1 MALATTQATI
11 VQRLR
16 HSRGIAPEDAPQ
28 LAQELAQL
36 AQAHGQALA
45 PATVVGAASDPAS
58 VLHRYFEWDDTA
70 AAAAYRLTQARTLIR
85 AIQVQV
91 IRRPPPD
98 RDPAPRTHYD
108 VVRVAQAD
116 APGAGAVPLAAV
128 SERENM
134 IRQVKAQL
142 ERDLFG
148 WRERVR
154 TYQSFGEF
162 RHFAAV
168 LAAIDAL
175 KAR

>member
-1 MALATTQATI
+1 MALATTQTTI
-11 VQRLR
+11 AQRLR
-16 HSRGIAPEDAPQ
+16 HSRAIAPEDAPQ

-58 VLHRYFEWDDTA
+58 VLHRYFEWDDSA
-70 AAAAYRLTQARTLIR
+70 AAEAYRLTQARTLIR

-91 IRRPPPD
+91 VRRPSSD
-98 RDPAPRTHYD
+98 RDSATRTHYD
-108 VVRVAQAD
+108 VVRVAQ
-116 APGAGAVPLAAV
+116 AGAVPLAAV

-168 LAAIDAL
+168 LAAIDDL
-175 KAR
+175 KER